1 MAIKIS
7 ELTATTAP
15 NAASEIAIAYG
26 GSSYKV
32 QISDLLSTTSAAY
45 TSTIGFLGDSS
56 ANAVE
61 GGQIYFAL
69 PSINKSELNSD
80 KEGNGWNIDCYK
92 DANGIY
98 IANGLNASGP
108 NHMYLRIFSPIS
120 RAGGVFTPL
129 LINARG
135 GLASNGLTNR
145 HYGDTT
151 YARGSASKGDVIL
164 QPNTGGTITEGQAF
178 TATVATSNFH
188 GYGMTAGR
196 NAGIRLTTLYS
207 GPAAGNVSN
216 ETTARLPIRDTDIF
230 NEGNGGALH
239 ITKPNKSSNSTIL
252 TLTIDG
258 VLNTLGGGTSD
269 ERVKKDIESLSEA
282 EKNVALKIKANMKKF
297 RRIDQIESGEKLKIG
312 AIAQEVEQ
320 FFNEEGLDYKD
331 YSIIHTEKRY
341 ALFEGD
347 KIIKHELP
355 SDIENTEVEEQKSKT
370 QVILKD
376 GTEYIG
382 TVTNWFCAEE
392 CEECKNH
399 GMSEEEYRNT
409 KICIHIN
416 DDEYEVVA
424 REDVASQKVL
434 PPEGWVEVD
443 FFRID
448 YDQLLAFII
457 SAL

>member
-7 ELTATTAP
+7 ELTATTNP
-15 NAASEIAIAYG
+15 NANSEVAIAYG
-26 GSSYKV
+26 GTSYKV
-32 QISDLLSTTSAAY
+32 KIADLLSTTSAAFAG
-45 TSTIGFLGDSS
+45 TFGFVGDSAS
-56 ANAVE
+56 GAVE
-61 GGQIYFAL
+61 GGQIYIAL
-69 PSINKSELNSD
+69 PGISQSELESLP
-80 KEGNGWNIDCYK
+80 EGNGWNIDCYR
-92 DANGIY
+92 DLGGAYGADNTYLRFFSPMQRWSSTATGLFDPILMTPRGGLL
-98 IANGLNASGP
+98 ANGLVNRAYHNVTYSRRSVIGGGSG
-108 NHMYLRIFSPIS
+108 
-120 RAGGVFTPL
+120 
-129 LINARG
+129 
-135 GLASNGLTNR
+135 
-145 HYGDTT
+145 
-151 YARGSASKGDVIL
+151 ASKGDVIMQANL
-164 QPNTGGTITEGQAF
+164 GLTNLDVGDAISVVYSSGNPAFISYSAGSSGGMRLSTVYKPDGSETS
-178 TATVATSNFH
+178 TAI
-188 GYGMTAGR
+188 R
-196 NAGIRLTTLYS
+196 N
-207 GPAAGNVSN
+207 
-216 ETTARLPIRDTDIF
+216 TDIL
-230 NEGNGGALH
+230 NEGSAGAFH
-239 ITKPNKSSNSTIL
+239 ITKPGKTSNSTIL

-297 RRIDQIESGEKLKIG
+297 RRIDQIEAGEKLKIG

-382 TVTNWFCAEE
+382 NVTSWF
-392 CEECKNH
+392 
-399 GMSEEEYRNT
+399 SEEECAECVSCGMTRDEYLNT

-416 DDEYEVVA
+416 DDEHKVVA